1 MIYNVLL
8 ISEQKLKDNTP
19 INENVDSSEL
29 RFCISQAQNIQ
40 IQESLG
46 TNLYEKILELVDTG
60 DIELPANLNYK
71 LLLDNFIQPTL
82 ISFAYYLGLDN
93 FFLKFINIGLVQN
106 RSEQGAPI
114 DLKTLQWYKSNAKNQ
129 AEFNDQLL
137 RRHLLFRSSWYP
149 EFMSGP
155 YNNGQLPPQT
165 KTAFNSP
172 ITLPGIGY
180 YWNSPRY
187 NRMWGAPNTVTAL
200 YCEDSGFPVWYGHP
214 NNS

>member
-46 TNLYEKILELVDTG
+46 TNLYEKILELVDIG
-60 DIELPANLNYK
+60 DIDLPQYLNYK
-71 LLLDNFIQPTL
+71 LLLDNFIQPAL
-82 ISFAYYLGLDN
+82 IAYAYYLGLDN

-106 RSEQGAPI
+106 RSEQGQPI
-114 DLKTLQWYKSNAKNQ
+114 DLKTLQYLKSNAKNQ
-129 AEFNDQLL
+129 AEFNDNLL

-149 EFMSGP
+149 EFVNGD

-172 ITLPGIGY
+172 LTLPGVSY
-180 YWNSPRY
+180 YWYS
-187 NRMWGAPNTVTAL
+187 PNTNWGTGRRNPYGAF
-200 YCEDSGFPVWYGHP
+200 CTDSGFPVWYGHVT
-214 NNS
+214 NS